1 MKNYDL
7 EDLTIFLA
15 CALDNMKLI
24 LDAMED
30 SYPTH
35 TKDAMLS
42 VYVHLCYLSSEIDAR
57 INTTVKAGE
66 VVDH

>member
-7 EDLTIFLA
+7 
-15 CALDNMKLI
+15 
-24 LDAMED
+24 ED

-35 TKDAMLS
+35 TKDAMFS
-42 VYVHLCYLSSEIDAR
+42 IYIHLCCLSSEIDDQ

-66 VVDH
+66 VVDR